1 MTEWSLEAEGITN
14 LCMPWVEIGNLG
26 REEIQLVKIFL
37 QMKRVWQIIDSTS
50 WRLGQQCNNEFFVIF
65 YLNNKCYCF
74 KKLAQWLQ

>member
-14 LCMPWVEIGNLG
+14 LCMPWIEIGNLG

-50 WRLGQQCNNEFFVIF
+50 WRLGQQCNNEFPEF
-65 YLNNKCYCF
+65 L
-74 KKLAQWLQ
+74 LQKISTMATMNVP